1 MHPLF
6 PFSAALLGFLTLLH
20 PGPGVSACWASE
32 KEDHKILVVS
42 FSHSGNTWTLAE
54 QIHRLAGGDL
64 FRIKTAEAYPREYGA
79 VVDIAKKEQ
88 SENRRPRLKTPLPDL
103 RPYDVI
109 FLGYPIWWGTMPMG
123 VWTFLEGQDLSGK
136 TILPF
141 CTHEGSGL
149 GRSPADLARLCPR
162 STLREGLAVRGSQVP
177 GARKDVEAWVRKNL
191 AP

>member
-1 MHPLF
+1 MHIRF
-6 PFSAALLGFLTLLH
+6 PFSVALLGFLTLLH
-20 PGPGVSACWASE
+20 LGPGVPSCEASE
-32 KEDHKILVVS
+32 KETRKILVAY
-42 FSHSGNTWTLAE
+42 FSHSGNTRALAE
-54 QIHRLAGGDL
+54 QVHRLAGGDL
-64 FRIKTAEAYPREYGA
+64 FRIETAEAYPREYGA

-149 GRSPADLARLCPR
+149 DRSPADLPRLCPR

-177 GARKDVEAWVRKNL
+177 GARRDVEAWVRKSL